1 MSFSRRHFVAVARIL
16 ADAAKDPEQRPAVK
30 RLTAEFVTLFA
41 ASNPRFSAQRF
52 RNAASVGDG
61 KC

>member
-16 ADAAKDPEQRPAVK
+16 ANASGCPEQRELVK
-30 RLTAEFVTLFA
+30 ELTAEFVALFA

-52 RNAASVGDG
+52 RDATKGEADR
-61 KC
+61 C

>member
-16 ADAAKDPEQRPAVK
+16 ADASRYPEQGKLVEN
-30 RLTAEFVTLFA
+30 LTAEFVALFA
-41 ASNPRFSAQRF
+41 ASNPRFSVLRF
-52 RNAASVGDG
+52 RDATRRQVD